1 MGAGGGTVAQL
12 GRHRYDAVNRDLALD
27 AVRSRRRPYDIVV
40 IGGGATGAG
49 IALDA
54 ASRKL
59 DVLLLEAR
67 DFGSGTSSRS
77 TKIIHGGVRYL
88 AQGRVGLVREAL
100 RERAFL
106 LRNAAHLVRPLAF
119 VVPVASAWEQLKYF
133 VGLHAYDALA
143 GSKRMRACSW
153 LGQREL
159 AHEVAGLDTT
169 RLNGAMRY
177 FDGQFDDARL
187 LINILDTA
195 VAMGAN
201 VINYAEVVEFGK
213 DASGQLRAVTFRDAE
228 TRLTHEVEA
237 RIVINATG
245 AASDTV
251 LSLDDSTHTPMIMP
265 SQGAHIVVAAGFLP
279 GDNALLLPRTPDG
292 RIMFAIPWL
301 DHVLIGTT
309 DTALPG
315 NTAEPTPLPQEID
328 MILDVAGRY
337 LKRAPTRADVLA
349 TFAGV
354 RPLVRSHAGAS
365 TAQASREHRIEVFP
379 SGLISISG
387 GKWTTYRLMAEQ
399 CVDIA
404 AARAGWPLGA
414 SATATLRLR
423 TCPDDDAMIDRGN
436 VYGRDA
442 DDVAALSASG
452 SGGSAGRLHA
462 ALPYRT
468 GECLWAIRHEMARRI
483 DDVLARRTRALF
495 LDARAAVAMAPL
507 VAELL
512 RKELQLDDARV
523 KQQLD
528 EFTELAAGYQCNAPP
543 R

>member
-1 MGAGGGTVAQL
+1 M
-12 GRHRYDAVNRDLALD
+12 NRDNALD

-88 AQGRVGLVREAL
+88 AQGRLGLVREAL

-119 VVPVASAWEQLKYF
+119 VVPVENTWEQLKYF
-133 VGLHAYDALA
+133 AGLHAYDALA
-143 GSKRMRACSW
+143 GARRMRTCAW
-153 LGQREL
+153 LGREQL
-159 AHEVAGLDTT
+159 AREVDGLDTT
-169 RLNGAMRY
+169 RLRGAMRY

-187 LINILDTA
+187 LINLLDTA
-195 VAMGAN
+195 VASGAN
-201 VINYAEVVEFGK
+201 VINYAEVVELGN
-213 DASGQLRAVTFRDAE
+213 DTSGQLRAVTFRDKE
-228 TRLTHEVEA
+228 TRLAHEVEA

-245 AASDTV
+245 AASDSV
-251 LSLDDSTHTPMIMP
+251 LSLDDSSHEPMIMP
-265 SQGAHIVVAAGFLP
+265 SQGAHIVVAAEFLP
-279 GDNALLLPRTPDG
+279 GHNALLLPRTPDG
-292 RIMFAIPWL
+292 RVMFAIPWL

-315 NTAEPTPLPQEID
+315 NAAEPRPLPQEID

-337 LKRAPTRADVLA
+337 LTHAPTRADVLA

-354 RPLVRSHAGAS
+354 RPLVRAHAAAS
-365 TAQASREHRIEVFP
+365 TAQASREHRIDVMP
-379 SGLISISG
+379 SGLINITG

-399 CVDIA
+399 CVDVA
-404 AARAGWPLGA
+404 ASRAGWPVPA
-414 SATATLRLR
+414 SATASLRLR
-423 TCPDDDAMIDRGN
+423 ACPEDAGVDRGN
-436 VYGRDA
+436 AYGRDA
-442 DDVAALSASG
+442 DDVAALSL
-452 SGGSAGRLHA
+452 SGGDGGSDRLHE
-462 ALPYRT
+462 ALPYRL
-468 GECLWAIRHEMARRI
+468 GECRWAIRHEMARRI
-483 DDVLARRTRALF
+483 DDILARRTRALF
-495 LDARAAVAMAPL
+495 LNADAAVTMAPR
-507 VAELL
+507 VAALL
-512 RKELQLDDARV
+512 RSELKLDDAQV

-528 EFTELAAGYQCNAPP
+528 EFTDLAAGYQCSGHS

>member
-1 MGAGGGTVAQL
+1 M
-12 GRHRYDAVNRDLALD
+12 NRDIALD
-27 AVRSRRRPYDIVV
+27 AVRARRRPYDIIV

-88 AQGRVGLVREAL
+88 AQGRIGLVREAL
-100 RERAFL
+100 RERACL

-119 VVPVASAWEQLKYF
+119 VVPVENTWERLKYF

-143 GSKRMRACSW
+143 GRDRLHACSW
-153 LGQREL
+153 LGRNEL
-159 AHEVAGLDTT
+159 ARAVDGIDTT

-177 FDGQFDDARL
+177 FDGQFDDTRL
-187 LINILDTA
+187 LINVLDTA
-195 VAMGAN
+195 VSMGATA
-201 VINYAEVVEFGK
+201 INYAEVVELGK
-213 DASGQLRAVTFRDAE
+213 DASGQLRAVTFSDAE
-228 TRLTHEVEA
+228 TGNAHEVA
-237 RIVINATG
+237 GRIVINATG
-245 AASDTV
+245 AASDKV
-251 LSLDDSTHTPMIMP
+251 LSLDDRGHDPMIMP

-279 GDNALLLPRTPDG
+279 GNSALLLPRTPDG

-309 DTALPG
+309 DTALPH
-315 NTAEPTPLPQEID
+315 NATEPTPLPDEID

-337 LKRAPTRADVLA
+337 LKRAPARSDVLA

-354 RPLVRSHAGAS
+354 RPLVRSHAAAT
-365 TAQASREHRIEVFP
+365 TAQASREHRIDVLP
-379 SGLISISG
+379 SGLISITG

-404 AARAGWPLGA
+404 VSRAGWQAPA

-423 TCPDDDAMIDRGN
+423 ACPENNDHVDGPYSA
-436 VYGRDA
+436 YGRDA
-442 DDVAALSASG
+442 DAVAALDPVA
-452 SGGSAGRLHA
+452 AGARDRLHN
-462 ALPYRT
+462 ALPYRMAD
-468 GECLWAIRHEMARRI
+468 CLWAIRHEMARRI

-495 LDARAAVAMAPL
+495 LNARAAVAIAPL
-507 VAELL
+507 VAESL
-512 RKELQLDDARV
+512 RRELHLDDAVV

-528 EFTELAAGYQCNAPP
+528 EFRVLAAGYHCDGQA
-543 R
+543 

>member
-1 MGAGGGTVAQL
+1 M
-12 GRHRYDAVNRDLALD
+12 NRDRALD

-59 DVLLLEAR
+59 DVLLLESR

-88 AQGRVGLVREAL
+88 AQGRIGLVREAL
-100 RERAFL
+100 RERAIL
-106 LRNAAHLVRPLAF
+106 LRNAAHLVKPLAF
-119 VVPVASAWEQLKYF
+119 VVPVENTWEQLKYF

-143 GSKRMRACSW
+143 GVRRMHACAW
-153 LGQREL
+153 LGPRQLAREIDGL
-159 AHEVAGLDTT
+159 RTAGL
-169 RLNGAMRY
+169 RGGMRY

-195 VAMGAN
+195 VALGAS
-201 VINYAEVVEFGK
+201 VINYAEVAELGK
-213 DASGQLRAVTFRDAE
+213 DAAGQLRAVTFRDTE
-228 TRLTHEVEA
+228 TQLMHEVEA
-237 RIVINATG
+237 RVVINATG

-251 LSLDDSTHTPMIMP
+251 LSLDDSTHAPMIMP

-279 GDNALLLPRTPDG
+279 GDSALLLPRTPDG

-309 DTALPG
+309 DTPLPG
-315 NTAEPTPLPQEID
+315 NATEPRPLPQEID

-337 LKRAPTRADVLA
+337 LTRAPTRADVLA
-349 TFAGV
+349 TFAGI
-354 RPLVRSHAGAS
+354 RPLVRSHAKAS
-365 TAQASREHRIEVFP
+365 TAQASREHRIDVMP
-379 SGLISISG
+379 SGLISITG

-399 CVDIA
+399 CVDLA
-404 AARAGWPLGA
+404 ASRSGWQLAA
-414 SATATLRLR
+414 STTANLRLR
-423 TCPDDDAMIDRGN
+423 ACPEDGAVSTHGSA
-436 VYGRDA
+436 YGRDA
-442 DDVAALSASG
+442 NEVAALPDE
-452 SGGSAGRLHA
+452 RLHA

-495 LDARAAVAMAPL
+495 LNADAALAMAPR
-507 VAELL
+507 VAALL
-512 RKELQLDDARV
+512 RSELKLDESLV

-528 EFTELAAGYQCNAPP
+528 EFTALAAGYQCKQAVQ
-543 R
+543 

>member
-1 MGAGGGTVAQL
+1 M
-12 GRHRYDAVNRDLALD
+12 NRDIALD
-27 AVRSRRRPYDIVV
+27 AVRSRRRPYDLIV

-88 AQGRVGLVREAL
+88 AQGRIGLVREAL
-100 RERAFL
+100 RERACL
-106 LRNAAHLVRPLAF
+106 LHNAAHLVHPLAF
-119 VVPVASAWEQLKYF
+119 VIPVENAWERLKYF

-143 GSKRMRACSW
+143 GRDPMHACTW
-153 LGQREL
+153 LGRSEL
-159 AHEVAGLDTT
+159 AQAVEGIDTT
-169 RLNGAMRY
+169 RLNGAIRY
-177 FDGQFDDARL
+177 FDGQFDDTRL
-187 LINILDTA
+187 LINVLDTA
-195 VAMGAN
+195 VAMSAT
-201 VINYAEVVEFGK
+201 VVNYAEVVELGK
-213 DASGQLRAVTFRDAE
+213 DDSGQVRAVTFRDAE

-245 AASDTV
+245 AASDDV
-251 LSLDDSTHTPMIMP
+251 LSLDDRTHNPMIMP
-265 SQGAHIVVAAGFLP
+265 SQGAHVVVPREFLP
-279 GDNALLLPRTPDG
+279 GQNALLLPRTPDG
-292 RIMFAIPWL
+292 RVMFAIPWL

-309 DTALPG
+309 DTALPH
-315 NTAEPTPLPQEID
+315 NAAEPTPRPQEID

-337 LKRAPTRADVLA
+337 LKRAPKRADVLA

-354 RPLVRSHAGAS
+354 RPLVRSHSAAT
-365 TAQASREHRIEVFP
+365 TAQASREHRIDVLP
-379 SGLISISG
+379 SGLISITG

-404 AARAGWPLGA
+404 ASRAGWQVPA

-423 TCPDDDAMIDRGN
+423 ACPEECNADGPYNA
-436 VYGRDA
+436 YGRDA
-442 DDVAALSASG
+442 DAVAALG
-452 SGGSAGRLHA
+452 PAGHGADDRLHA
-462 ALPYRT
+462 ALPYRMS
-468 GECLWAIRHEMARRI
+468 ECLWAIRHEMARRI

-495 LDARAAVAMAPL
+495 LNARAAAEMAPL
-507 VAELL
+507 VADALRRELKL
-512 RKELQLDDARV
+512 GDAVV

-528 EFTELAAGYQCNAPP
+528 EFGTLVAGYQCSGQS
-543 R
+543 

>member
-1 MGAGGGTVAQL
+1 M
-12 GRHRYDAVNRDLALD
+12 NRDSTLD
-27 AVRSRRRPYDIVV
+27 AVSSRRRPYDIIV

-59 DVLLLEAR
+59 DVLLLEAQ

-88 AQGRVGLVREAL
+88 AQGRIGLVREAL

-119 VVPVASAWEQLKYF
+119 VVPVANTWEQLKYF
-133 VGLHAYDALA
+133 SGLHAYDVLA
-143 GSKRMRACSW
+143 GADRMRACSW
-153 LGQREL
+153 LGRPQLARE
-159 AHEVAGLDTT
+159 VGGIDTAGL
-169 RLNGAMRY
+169 RGAMRY
-177 FDGQFDDARL
+177 FDAQFDDARL

-195 VAMGAN
+195 VTFGAS
-201 VINYAEVVEFGK
+201 VLNYAEVVELGK
-213 DASGQLRAVTFRDAE
+213 DPAGQLRAVTFRDTE
-228 TRLTHEVEA
+228 TQLTHEVAA

-245 AASDTV
+245 AASDSV
-251 LSLDDSTHTPMIMP
+251 LSLDDSTHEPMIMP
-265 SQGAHIVVAAGFLP
+265 SQGAHIVVAAEFLP

-301 DHVLIGTT
+301 GHVVIGTT

-315 NTAEPTPLPQEID
+315 NATEPKPLPQEID

-337 LKRAPTRADVLA
+337 LTRAPTRADVLA

-354 RPLVRSHAGAS
+354 RPLVRSNAAAT
-365 TAQASREHRIEVFP
+365 TAQASREHRIEVMP
-379 SGLISISG
+379 SGLITITG

-404 AARAGWPLGA
+404 ASRARWPVAACTTA
-414 SATATLRLR
+414 SLRLR
-423 TCPDDDAMIDRGN
+423 ACPKGAAAGHGN
-436 VYGRDA
+436 AYGRDA
-442 DDVAALSASG
+442 DDVAALSPPG
-452 SGGSAGRLHA
+452 NDGGADRLHD
-462 ALPYRT
+462 ALPYRL

-495 LDARAAVAMAPL
+495 LNADAAVAMAPR
-507 VAELL
+507 VAALL
-512 RKELQLDDARV
+512 RSELKLDDALV
-523 KQQLD
+523 KQQLA
-528 EFTELAAGYQCNAPP
+528 EFTELAAGYQCKDQVP
-543 R
+543 

>member
-1 MGAGGGTVAQL
+1 M
-12 GRHRYDAVNRDLALD
+12 NRDSALD
-27 AVRSRRRPYDIVV
+27 AVRARQRPYDIIV

-88 AQGRVGLVREAL
+88 AQGRIGLVREAL

-119 VVPVASAWEQLKYF
+119 VVPVENVWEQLKYF

-143 GSKRMRACSW
+143 GDRKMRACAW
-153 LGQREL
+153 LGRRQLARE
-159 AHEVAGLDTT
+159 VDGIDTT
-169 RLNGAMRY
+169 RLRGAMRY

-195 VAMGAN
+195 VGLGAN
-201 VINYAEVVEFGK
+201 VINYAQVVALGK
-213 DASGQLRAVTFRDAE
+213 DTAGQLRAVTFRDTE
-228 TRLTHEVEA
+228 THLTHEVEA

-251 LSLDDSTHTPMIMP
+251 LSLDDDTHAPIIMP

-309 DTALPG
+309 DTAMPD
-315 NTAEPTPLPQEID
+315 NAAEPRPLAQEID

-337 LKRAPTRADVLA
+337 LTRAPTRADVLA

-354 RPLVRSHAGAS
+354 RPLVRSHTAAS
-365 TAQASREHRIEVFP
+365 TAQASREHRIDVMP
-379 SGLISISG
+379 SGLINITG

-404 AARAGWPLGA
+404 ASRAAWQVPA
-414 SATATLRLR
+414 SATASLRLR
-423 TCPDDDAMIDRGN
+423 ACPEHGDINGRDN
-436 VYGRDA
+436 PYGRDA
-442 DDVAALSASG
+442 DDVAALSSP
-452 SGGSAGRLHA
+452 GGAGAGDRLHA

-483 DDVLARRTRALF
+483 DDILARRTRALF
-495 LDARAAVAMAPL
+495 LNADAAVAMAPR

-512 RKELQLDDARV
+512 LGELKLDEALV

-528 EFTELAAGYQCNAPP
+528 EFTELAAGYQC
-543 R
+543 RELSR